1 MGDLMVAHLFYTM
14 RELHYVFNLGFGLGP
29 GVDPA
34 PDLFNMLHSALNTSF
49 GNVFID
55 KNEVCGKF
63 QVYDD
68 LDHVIQA
75 SEILTKTL
83 HDCGLEVKPKNGPL
97 DMRMLRSNAWRL
109 ASYPM
114 LWSSSIQKMM
124 VAENLSPSVGR
135 YDLKTTSYGTLYYVR
150 SFGDKVYLNARASME
165 VYVKARR
172 ETSSPSW
179 DEAKG
184 VVEGRIHEPMRM
196 PRWAMDMIHSTNES
210 GVGALHHDVVPP

>member
-1 MGDLMVAHLFYTM
+1 MVVRLAYTM
-14 RELHYVFNLGFGLGP
+14 KDLDFLFNIGWGLG
-29 GVDPA
+29 VEMDPA
-34 PDLFNMLHSALNTSF
+34 LLNQLRNALSISF
-49 GNVFID
+49 GNVFMD
-55 KNEVCGKF
+55 NGGLCGKF
-63 QVYDD
+63 PVYGD
-68 LDHVIQA
+68 LDHVIQT
-75 SEILTKTL
+75 SDVLSKILR
-83 HDCGLEVKPKNGPL
+83 DGGLEVRPENGPL
-97 DMRMLRSNAWRL
+97 DVRMLRNNAWRL
-109 ASYPM
+109 SSYPAA
-114 LWSSSIQKMM
+114 WSASLQKMM

-150 SFGDKVYLNARASME
+150 SVMDKVYLNARASME

-172 ETSSPSW
+172 ETSRLSW